1 MGVGDYAKVSW
12 AYDGYRVQTL
22 SGHDTP
28 GYGVRWS
35 AGDVIGVGADL
46 EAGTATFYHNGAS
59 LGVAYTDVQLATD
72 DPDDAL
78 YACLSL
84 SGGQT
89 CRVVFRK
96 ERMKYALPIPLS
108 PRAGH
113 QLSDVFWSWVWLG
126 SFPRGKAIDA

>member
-22 SGHDTP
+22 SGHETP

-46 EAGTATFYHNGAS
+46 EAGTVTFYHNGAS
-59 LGVAYTDVQLATD
+59 LGVAYTDVCLAA
-72 DPDDAL
+72 DDAL

-84 SGGQT
+84 GHGQS
-89 CRVVFRK
+89 CRVVFLE
-96 ERMKYALPIPLS
+96 ERMKCALPIVASGGPRPL
-108 PRAGH
+108 
-113 QLSDVFWSWVWLG
+113 
-126 SFPRGKAIDA
+126 